1 MKNFRT
7 YNLAVDFCR
16 KTSALRLPKH
26 LLDQLKRASSS
37 VALNLAEGSGRQSL
51 GDTKRFY
58 HIAFGS
64 VRECQAILEIG
75 CPENQPLID
84 LADKLA
90 AHLYCLIK
98 S

>member
-1 MKNFRT
+1 MENFRT
-7 YNLAVDFCR
+7 YNLAVDFYR
-16 KTSALRLPKH
+16 QTRALALKGH
-26 LLDQLKRASSS
+26 LLDQLKRASAS
-37 VALNLAEGSGRQSL
+37 VALNLAEGSGRQSP

-64 VRECQAILEIG
+64 LRECQAILEIG
-75 CPENQPLID
+75 CPENQPLVE

-90 AHLYCLIK
+90 AHVYCLIK